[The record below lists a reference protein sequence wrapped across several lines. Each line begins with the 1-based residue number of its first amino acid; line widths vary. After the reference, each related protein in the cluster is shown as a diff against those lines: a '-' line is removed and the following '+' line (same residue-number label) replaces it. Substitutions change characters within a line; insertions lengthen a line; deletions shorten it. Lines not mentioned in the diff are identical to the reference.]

1 MGPAARESGT
11 GKHASWEGRIGGG
24 ELPHTQKKVWRK
36 KGVVAAPVLP
46 FLNAEETE
54 RLSLF
59 VVGDPLK
66 GKEGKLQFSFVCL
79 R

>member
-1 MGPAARESGT
+1 MRAERENMHH
-11 GKHASWEGRIGGG
+11 GKEGSEEESFLTHKKKFGG
-24 ELPHTQKKVWRK
+24 K